1 VSGFRRVAGPDR
13 YRGIVRDGSLLA
25 VGDGFSVAEVRCRQP
40 RSGFTAPEETAG
52 HALVFVRRGAFVR
65 RVDGREVLLDSTV
78 AYLHGPGS
86 EQRCAHPVS
95 GGDDCVVLGLSPGL
109 LASLADG
116 EVTAEIPAVP
126 MDAASELAVRR
137 ITSLARTCD
146 VDGAL
151 AERVVRTVAAL
162 ISRGRPEVAAGAGRW
177 PRGPG
182 VAAAHG
188 RLVQQVR
195 EMLLAE
201 PGLGVIELGRRAGCS
216 PHYLSRVFGRVT
228 GSSISGYR
236 TRIRVSQAL
245 DRIAQGESSL
255 AALAHD
261 LGFADHA
268 HLTRTFRAV
277 TGRTPTTCRGML
289 AG

>member
-1 VSGFRRVAGPDR
+1 MSGSAGRRAGDR

-25 VGDGFSVAEVRCRQP
+25 VGDGFRVAEVRCRQP

-52 HALVFVRRGAFVR
+52 HALVFIRRGAFVR

-78 AYLHGPGS
+78 AYLHGPGN
-86 EQRCAHPVS
+86 EQRCGHPVG
-95 GGDDCVVLGLSPGL
+95 GGDECVVVGLSPGL
-109 LASLADG
+109 LASLAGG
-116 EVTAEIPAVP
+116 EATAEIPAIP
-126 MDAASELAVRR
+126 MDPASELAVRR
-137 ITSLARTCD
+137 IASLARGRD

-151 AERVVRTVAAL
+151 ADQVVRTVAAL
-162 ISRGRPEVAAGAGRW
+162 IRRGRPEVASAGVRW
-177 PRGPG
+177 SRVPG
-182 VAAAHG
+182 VAAAHD
-188 RLVQQVR
+188 RLVQEVR

-216 PHYLSRVFGRVT
+216 PHHLSRVFGRVT

-236 TRIRVSQAL
+236 TRIRVSRAL
-245 DRIAQGESSL
+245 DRIAQGETSL
-255 AALAHD
+255 TVLAHD

-268 HLTRTFRAV
+268 HLTRTIRTV
-277 TGRTPTTCRGML
+277 TGHTPTTCRGML